1 MGNLNTLRLEHSDS
15 EVGEVEKKYI
25 WNLRNHMNDKAS
37 EIISRDFS
45 HLSSKA
51 LLLVND
57 LVKEKLRLL
66 NLLLLEWR
74 RVEGTSSLPGHTL
87 TFRGLFGRVHHF
99 CRVTQGDTV
108 SYGYLEE
115 GEPGCRA
122 LSMENW
128 SVEIHNSSYDVLV
141 GDDRRA
147 RLQPLRGGQ
156 LRGAAVPCDL
166 GRGGAAD
173 CFLGAG
179 AYEDGDIPR
188 PCCEDSVVCCAGRC
202 EEHLGVVLPT
212 TATLHVPSQPRASA
226 CRHYLALVYTSSSE
240 EREEVHRLSAS
251 EAEVGWCQDQDRPGS
266 RKRVQMSFRMYN
278 NKKRQKYNVH
288 LSLRV

>member
-1 MGNLNTLRLEHSDS
+1 
-15 EVGEVEKKYI
+15 
-25 WNLRNHMNDKAS
+25 MNDKAS

-66 NLLLLEWR
+66 NLLPLEWR
-74 RVEGTSSLPGHTL
+74 RVEGASSLPGHTL

-166 GRGGAAD
+166 GRGAHLARGSPNVKKIVHPVFQHISHLWYILMMTH
-173 CFLGAG
+173 CVGTSNSGGILIFFTFL
-179 AYEDGDIPR
+179 
-188 PCCEDSVVCCAGRC
+188 
-202 EEHLGVVLPT
+202 
-212 TATLHVPSQPRASA
+212 
-226 CRHYLALVYTSSSE
+226 
-240 EREEVHRLSAS
+240 
-251 EAEVGWCQDQDRPGS
+251 
-266 RKRVQMSFRMYN
+266 F
-278 NKKRQKYNVH
+278 
-288 LSLRV
+288 